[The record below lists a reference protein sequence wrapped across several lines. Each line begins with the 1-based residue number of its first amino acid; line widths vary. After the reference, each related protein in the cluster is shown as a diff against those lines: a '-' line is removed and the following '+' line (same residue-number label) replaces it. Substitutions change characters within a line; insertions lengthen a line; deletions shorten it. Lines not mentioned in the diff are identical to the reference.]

1 MAKEKKKYVFFNLP
15 PIGLTPPPAPFSP
28 FLRLKVIRG
37 QGFSAVEI
45 INRELLI
52 QLPTL
57 GHSTG
62 LMKVFPHSSF
72 HLK

>member
-1 MAKEKKKYVFFNLP
+1 MLFLISLQ
-15 PIGLTPPPAPFSP
+15 IGLTPPPALFFPSP
-28 FLRLKVIRG
+28 RLKVIRG

-52 QLPTL
+52 QLLTL
-57 GHSTG
+57 CHSIG

-72 HLK
+72 HQK